1 MIEPLDLAAVIAAV
15 ETNDNPFAIRFEQ
28 ALMAQWAAM
37 TPVRSAILAA
47 IASLHD
53 CSHDTARM
61 IACTSWGRYQI
72 LGENLYDRGLV
83 NVTVFAYVADPKLER
98 LAFDAFLIRK
108 EIGFALQDIIDDET
122 KRAKFIAAYNGPAGV
137 ADYWARMQAAIA
149 RQSQ

>member
-1 MIEPLDLAAVIAAV
+1 MNEFLDLAAVVAQV

-37 TPVRSAILAA
+37 NPVRGAILAA

-72 LGENLYDRGLV
+72 LGENLYDRALV

-98 LAFDAFLIRK
+98 LAFDALLIRK
-108 EIGFALQDIIDDET
+108 DVAFALQDIIDDEA
-122 KRAKFIAAYNGPAGV
+122 KRQKFIAAYNGPSGV
-137 ADYWARMQAAIA
+137 ADYWARMQAVISHA
-149 RQSQ
+149 